1 MKGLGELDED
11 ETDILTNPNV
21 RIIKQVTVSDIKKAD
36 RLFEELMGQAVI
48 PRKEYIKNH
57 SEEATY
63 NAE

>member
-11 ETDILTNPNV
+11 ETDILTNPDI

-36 RLFEELMGQAVI
+36 RLFEELMGTAVI